1 MACVQHYI
9 SICLAPTKRTMGTFL
24 CCGLKVLNV
33 ILDYRHYKLS
43 RLQEEAD
50 GRYKTK
56 FIGAMLKMW
65 KDFLTLQCYTQVEG
79 YTL

>member
-1 MACVQHYI
+1 M
-9 SICLAPTKRTMGTFL
+9 
-24 CCGLKVLNV
+24 NV
-33 ILDYRHYKLS
+33 ILDYRHFKLS

-50 GRYKTK
+50 GRYRTK

-65 KDFLTLQCYTQVEG
+65 KDFLPLQCYTQVEG